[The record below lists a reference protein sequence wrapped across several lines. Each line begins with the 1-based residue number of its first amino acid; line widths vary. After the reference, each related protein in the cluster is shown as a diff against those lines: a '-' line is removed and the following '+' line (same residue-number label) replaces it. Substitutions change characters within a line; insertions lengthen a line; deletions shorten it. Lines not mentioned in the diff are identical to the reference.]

1 MSQISSS
8 SLLGSSSSA
17 AASTGKNKFSELS
30 SEEFVRI
37 MFTELSNQDPLKP
50 NDSNQLLEQ
59 MSNLRSIQSNI
70 DLQTKLSDVVSQ
82 NQLSTA
88 GALLGKTVR
97 GITEEGEL
105 VEGVVRSVSQT
116 RDGPVFNL
124 PNGVRLAFKQVS
136 EMLDSIPPGTAPTAA
151 PTTPAAP

>member
-1 MSQISSS
+1 MSQISST

-17 AASTGKNKFSELS
+17 TTSTGKNKFSELS
-30 SEEFVRI
+30 SEEFVKI

-88 GALLGKTVR
+88 GALLGKKVR
-97 GITEEGEL
+97 GITEEGEP
-105 VEGVVRSVSQT
+105 VEGVVKSVSQT
-116 RDGPVFNL
+116 KDGPVFNL
-124 PNGVRLAFKQVS
+124 PNGIRLPFKQVS
-136 EMLDSIPPGTAPTAA
+136 EMLDS
-151 PTTPAAP
+151 TPAATTAPATGV